1 MDLNL
6 KNSFNKWYGTR
17 RLPLVKLKQRHEQK
31 WRNMF
36 LLFGQKW
43 HSTQLAHH
51 LVLPSWKQRMR
62 EMKDSVKG
70 RSAMEVVLQRVTG
83 SGTGSGPGVTGT
95 GDVPVI
101 GSTGSG
107 TQLPQFGGQNSSGSV
122 PGVASQ
128 RPFAM
133 TSEGKLPYGVNLPT
147 PDFKSWKSRHS
158 ELLGYRSWL
167 ESFLSWLA
175 LMSESFPPEV
185 KEALQSP
192 VAVTKAMLNQ
202 EQQVRGLR
210 LLSFLR
216 QCFSAFPKVDGIIS
230 HYVSTTVEGEAHGYE
245 AFRRIHTELSLQ
257 SRAEVMAF
265 RDQTLKFRSRD
276 TSLVDIIRS
285 VDVELYQFDMRLSDW
300 NIPSTVPRQEALAMR
315 TSLAISEADRTM
327 ILLRSVPEHIRIHV
341 SLHHRVNMERYSD
354 LRTCLLEYDVST
366 RVLGDVSGKLAS
378 LDSKG
383 KGKARK
389 AMVERKESQVT
400 QLEKE
405 KATQGKVRKE
415 KGTETV
421 SKQLT
426 KFEQE
431 LWWQRRKREEKNRT
445 LLFVWKRR
453 SLAKGLSLEQE
464 GWRSQRH
471 GRESAARI

>member
-1 MDLNL
+1 
-6 KNSFNKWYGTR
+6 
-17 RLPLVKLKQRHEQK
+17 
-31 WRNMF
+31 
-36 LLFGQKW
+36 
-43 HSTQLAHH
+43 
-51 LVLPSWKQRMR
+51 MR

-210 LLSFLR
+210 LWSFLR

-285 VDVELYQFDMRLSDW
+285 VDVELYQFDMLLSDW

-383 KGKARK
+383 KGKGKKGDGGKKGKSSDSAGKGKGDSGKGKKGKGDRNRLEETHK
-389 AMVERKESQVT
+389 VRTRALVAKEEKRRKESDLAFCVEKTVT
-400 QLEKE
+400 CE
-405 KATQGKVRKE
+405 R
-415 KGTETV
+415 TV
-421 SKQLT
+421 T
-426 KFEQE
+426 
-431 LWWQRRKREEKNRT
+431 
-445 LLFVWKRR
+445 
-453 SLAKGLSLEQE
+453 
-464 GWRSQRH
+464 
-471 GRESAARI
+471 